1 MPPLVQHSTT
11 TGIIIPSLPWA
22 YDCGRMIVGVWF
34 GRMICTY
41 GFAGA
46 HKLLGVW
53 SAKQERVKH
62 KSIPPYE
69 IENSIIKG
77 IYTF

>member
-1 MPPLVQHSTT
+1 MVL
-11 TGIIIPSLPWA
+11 
-22 YDCGRMIVGVWF
+22 GVWFWVYGF

-41 GFAGA
+41 EFAGA
-46 HKLLGVW
+46 RKLLEVQSVKRG
-53 SAKQERVKH
+53 RVKH